1 MAFQPIVLKNVDLV
15 LGDAAESTQ
24 FKCQVKS
31 VKLIPDVN
39 IIKEKTACPS
49 GTYAEVENPEWNLEV
64 GHLTG
69 RDTVLID
76 AEKALS
82 EFLRVHSGEKMSFA
96 FRPYSGDH
104 IGGYKG
110 KITIVAAE
118 IGGAVGGM
126 NTATVQLPLDGQP
139 VPLTASENAED
150 APAVWS

>member
-1 MAFQPIVLKNVDLV
+1 MFQPIVLKNVDLV
-15 LGDAAESTQ
+15 LGDTGDSTN
-24 FKCQVKS
+24 FKCQLKS

-39 IIKEKTACPS
+39 IIKEKTACPA
-49 GTYAEVENPEWNLEV
+49 GTYSEVENPEWNLEL

-69 RDTVLID
+69 RDSEAAD
-76 AEKALS
+76 AAKALT
-82 EFLRVHSGEKMSFA
+82 EYLRLHSGEKSSFA

-110 KITIVAAE
+110 KVTLVATE

-139 VPLTASENAED
+139 EPLTQPEAAED
-150 APAVWS
+150 SPAVWA